1 MADDRTSIIEE
12 TASTIFDGPDS
23 PFDGLAF
30 SVDCLKQSM
39 DESIC
44 EEFQCFKSSLIRFL
58 FGEENNDYAPK
69 KPFDFENLSRDC
81 QKKTIARKT
90 RRIFRVFT
98 QEAIKYRKMRNPRSE
113 SIKKTEKEI
122 KSFFLF
128 N

>member
-69 KPFDFENLSRDC
+69 KPFDFEEFITRLPEEDDCEKNQKDIPSLHSRSHKISKNEKPKVRIN
-81 QKKTIARKT
+81 KK
-90 RRIFRVFT
+90 
-98 QEAIKYRKMRNPRSE
+98 N
-113 SIKKTEKEI
+113 
-122 KSFFLF
+122 
-128 N
+128 